1 MYTVYADSK
10 CIYNDVSPSQKN
22 KILNPKLILEDN
34 SAGSFEFTIP
44 ASNPD
49 NILVKRLLTD
59 ITVKRDGIEIW
70 SGRVLDETGD
80 FYNNRKVYC
89 EGELAFFNDS
99 SQSPAEYHD
108 LSVRAFLET
117 LVSVHNSQVK
127 ENRRFTVGAVT
138 VEDNNDSLYR
148 YTNYEK
154 TIDCLKD
161 KLLSSLGGHFVIRK
175 ENGVRYL
182 DYLKD
187 YPRTSTQ
194 QIHFGK
200 NLLDF
205 AKKYS
210 MANFV
215 TAIIPRG
222 EMINGNEYSID
233 NSYSIGEYCF
243 YNGYVW
249 RCKVDIT
256 EGEAWTPSHW
266 QKVQKY
272 YEALTPYLTVEEV
285 NNGSNIVA
293 KKSLVDDYG
302 VITQVVDWNDV
313 TEPSVL
319 LSKANEYLNK
329 VNYDDL
335 ELEVSAVD
343 LRLLGVDYDSIAL
356 LDRVRVVSRPHGLNQ
371 LFPVRK
377 MEIPLNAPENTQFTM
392 SSKDELNDGISG
404 STAKSVSDLQKDLYQ
419 ISNEMG
425 NADNKYNKAIEAAK
439 INASSLIKMATNG
452 YVTILQN
459 ENGTTELLITDEK
472 DYTKARKIW
481 RWNINGLGYSKDGGR
496 TYGTAITMDG
506 KIVAD
511 YVAAGTMLGDRVKG
525 GTFEVGGTGVAKNGK
540 ILVKN
545 TSGGTVGQ
553 WDSNGIRLYKGTVGG
568 WYITEDSIVSY
579 DKTSYQDSLK
589 YCVMRKYTGNPMDA
603 AVGIFTRSSTSQN
616 YICQVAFRW
625 DGSLISSN
633 ALNIYTNNAEYGLWI
648 HGKEYIDGDLNING
662 GIYTNRNMYADGNVS
677 GHITD
682 GRGGLNCTGGGLYVY
697 GNIYANGSIG
707 CGGSKPR
714 VVHTENY
721 GYRQMNAYETPTP
734 YFGDIGEGKLNSEGE
749 CIIYIDEIFSET
761 VNLDV
766 KYQVFLQK
774 YGQGDIWVE
783 RREADH
789 FVVKGTPKLKFG
801 WELKAVQL
809 NYEYMRLDM
818 PDDAMLATIIEQRA
832 QEGI

>member
-356 LDRVRVVSRPHGLNQ
+356 LDRVRVISRPHGLNQ

-452 YVTILQN
+452 YITILQN

-511 YVAAGTMLGDRVKG
+511 YITAGTMTGDRVKG
-525 GTFEVGGTGVAKNGK
+525 GTFEVGGTGLAKDGK
-540 ILVKN
+540 LLVKN
-545 TSGGTVGQ
+545 SSGSTVGQ
-553 WDSNGIRLYKGTVGG
+553 WDKNGIRLYAGTVGG
-568 WYITEDSIVSY
+568 WYITEGTIVSY
-579 DKTSYQDSLK
+579 NNTDE
-589 YCVMRKYTGNPMDA
+589 A
-603 AVGIFTRSSTSQN
+603 SSTRKVVMYKYVNSDLN
-616 YICQVAFRW
+616 LAYAVYVRNSVSESWKRTYSVNFNGVLYCEHADFESGTIYVHDVWATN
-625 DGSLISSN
+625 GGGISLNGGTVIHNDLTVN
-633 ALNIYTNNAEYGLWI
+633 ASPNIYGSIVANGLNTRTGTGRGI
-648 HGKEYIDGDLNING
+648 YSDGD
-662 GIYTNRNMYADGNVS
+662 IYA
-677 GHITD
+677 
-682 GRGGLNCTGGGLYVY
+682 RGG
-697 GNIYANGSIG
+697 IG

-714 VVHTENY
+714 IVHTKSF
-721 GYRQMNAYETPTP
+721 GHRQINAYETATP
-734 YFGDIGEGKLNSEGE
+734 YFGDIGEGTIDKDGK
-749 CIIYIDEIFSET
+749 CVIYIDEIFLET
-761 VNLDV
+761 IDTTIS
-766 KYQVFLQK
+766 YQVFLQK
-774 YGQGDIWVE
+774 YGDGDLWVSE
-783 RREADH
+783 RNEDN
-789 FVVKGTPKLKFG
+789 FVVNGTPNLKFG
-801 WELKAVQL
+801 FEIKAIQKDYEGVRCDAPSNSMMEL
-809 NYEYMRLDM
+809 
-818 PDDAMLATIIEQRA
+818 IEG
-832 QEGI
+832 EDNG